1 MKTPREILLRRHQ
14 AVEPKLDAIRRE
26 VVADTKVGLD
36 RRASRNLIST
46 VAPSSLRE
54 LILSLRWHLAG
65 MSAVWLVVAVLT
77 ADQSSAPSTVVAE
90 RSTPSSRQILIAL
103 QENRRLLLEMIE
115 PPAVKPPSAPLPRS
129 ERQPRN
135 AVV

>member
-1 MKTPREILLRRHQ
+1 MKTPREILLGRHQ
-14 AVEPKLDAIRRE
+14 TAVPKLDAIRRE
-26 VVADTKVGLD
+26 VVADTEVGLD

-54 LILSLRWHLAG
+54 LILSLRWHFAA
-65 MSAVWLVVAVLT
+65 MSAVWLVAALLT
-77 ADQSSAPSTVVAE
+77 VDPSPAPSSTVVE
-90 RSTPSSRQILIAL
+90 RNTASPRQILIAL